1 LFRAYRVAGLNSH
14 DAGWVRWPTGATS
27 SFTLGCRVGD
37 NGASILGRGVMVSTI
52 SREQL
57 KAKID
62 RHDPF
67 ILAEVLAPGQYERA
81 HLPGA
86 VNLPPDRVTAL
97 AATLLPDKHQ
107 EIVVY
112 CGGPT

>member
-1 LFRAYRVAGLNSH
+1 M
-14 DAGWVRWPTGATS
+14 DGAEPRPPALPSFS
-27 SFTLGCRVGD
+27 S
-37 NGASILGRGVMVSTI
+37 GVEWATTKRPHRTEAREMVQTI
-52 SREQL
+52 SREEL

>member
-1 LFRAYRVAGLNSH
+1 MDGAEPRPFRCR
-14 DAGWVRWPTGATS
+14 P
-27 SFTLGCRVGD
+27 SFTLGVELATMERVHR
-37 NGASILGRGVMVSTI
+37 LRRCVMVPTI
-52 SREQL
+52 SREEL

-67 ILAEVLAPGQYERA
+67 ILAEVLTPGQYERA

-107 EIVVY
+107 QIVVY

>member
-1 LFRAYRVAGLNSH
+1 MTAAGSPGPRAPPRHSPLGVEL
-14 DAGWVRWPTGATS
+14 ATME
-27 SFTLGCRVGD
+27 RP
-37 NGASILGRGVMVSTI
+37 ILGRRVMVSTI

-57 KAKID
+57 RAKID

>member
-1 LFRAYRVAGLNSH
+1 MMDGAEPRAPHR
-14 DAGWVRWPTGATS
+14 RP
-27 SFTLGCRVGD
+27 SFTP
-37 NGASILGRGVMVSTI
+37 GVEWQRRSVQGHTEARDMVQTI
-52 SREQL
+52 SREEL

>member
-1 LFRAYRVAGLNSH
+1 M
-14 DAGWVRWPTGATS
+14 DGAEPRPFHRRP
-27 SFTLGCRVGD
+27 SFTSGVELATMERVH
-37 NGASILGRGVMVSTI
+37 RPRRCVMVPTI
-52 SREQL
+52 SREEL

-67 ILAEVLAPGQYERA
+67 ILAEVLTPGQYERA

>member
-1 LFRAYRVAGLNSH
+1 MVA
-14 DAGWVRWPTGATS
+14 
-27 SFTLGCRVGD
+27 
-37 NGASILGRGVMVSTI
+37 TI

-112 CGGPT
+112 CGGPTWHAAEQAAQVLAAHGYTNVKDYTGGKQEWMEAGLPTESAPAKR

>member
-1 LFRAYRVAGLNSH
+1 MDGVEPRVPH
-14 DAGWVRWPTGATS
+14 RRP
-27 SFTLGCRVGD
+27 SFTP
-37 NGASILGRGVMVSTI
+37 GVELARRSVHGHTEARDMVQTI
-52 SREQL
+52 SREEL

>member
-1 LFRAYRVAGLNSH
+1 
-14 DAGWVRWPTGATS
+14 
-27 SFTLGCRVGD
+27 
-37 NGASILGRGVMVSTI
+37 MVSTI

-62 RHDPF
+62 RRDPF

-112 CGGPT
+112 CGGST

>member
-1 LFRAYRVAGLNSH
+1 MDGAAPRAPHR
-14 DAGWVRWPTGATS
+14 RP
-27 SFTLGCRVGD
+27 SFTSGVEWATTEHVHRLRRC
-37 NGASILGRGVMVSTI
+37 VMVPTI
-52 SREQL
+52 
-57 KAKID
+57 

-67 ILAEVLAPGQYERA
+67 ILAEVLTPGQYERA

>member
-1 LFRAYRVAGLNSH
+1 
-14 DAGWVRWPTGATS
+14 
-27 SFTLGCRVGD
+27 
-37 NGASILGRGVMVSTI
+37 MVSTI

-97 AATLLPDKHQ
+97 DTR
-107 EIVVY
+107 
-112 CGGPT
+112 

>member
-1 LFRAYRVAGLNSH
+1 MLS
-14 DAGWVRWPTGATS
+14 
-27 SFTLGCRVGD
+27 
-37 NGASILGRGVMVSTI
+37 GASKVGRRDRGHAKNPVFSQFLLSDGTPLITSKSVYGMEARDMVQTI
-52 SREQL
+52 SREEL

-86 VNLPPDRVTAL
+86 VNLPPDRVIAL
-97 AATLLPDKHQ
+97 AAMLLPDKEQ

>member
-1 LFRAYRVAGLNSH
+1 
-14 DAGWVRWPTGATS
+14 
-27 SFTLGCRVGD
+27 
-37 NGASILGRGVMVSTI
+37 MVSTI
-52 SREQL
+52 SRGQL

-86 VNLPPDRVTAL
+86 VNLPPDRGTAL

-112 CGGPT
+112 CGGPTGTPPRRAAPVPAAHAHPNLQEPTRAAHGATEAGVAPDAA